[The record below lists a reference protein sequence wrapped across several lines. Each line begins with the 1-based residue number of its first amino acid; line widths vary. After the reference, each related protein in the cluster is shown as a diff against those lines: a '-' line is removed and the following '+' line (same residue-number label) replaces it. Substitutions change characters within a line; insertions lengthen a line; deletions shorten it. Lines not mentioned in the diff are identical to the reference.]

1 MISGFTAI
9 PFFATWRAAS
19 KMARACMRVISGR

>member
-1 MISGFTAI
+1 MTSGLTGM

-19 KMARACMRVISGR
+19 KMARACILVSSG